1 MLKIFVFVS
10 LSCFLHT
17 KKRELS
23 LSFAFCAPLN
33 THTHIKDHHGA
44 FCDDD
49 DDDDMDDA
57 IVVLFIVFV
66 FDALLFL
73 NVYISSFSR
82 D

>member
-1 MLKIFVFVS
+1 MLS
-10 LSCFLHT
+10 SHT
-17 KKRELS
+17 KKKRT
-23 LSFAFCAPLN
+23 LSFVCFLRSSEY